1 MESETEP
8 GEGRG
13 GGREAHARSEL
24 PVRILPKY
32 PFSIENEHLAALGNR
47 LKQREK
53 HFFFNE
59 GRVFSCNMPL
69 PPRPPPAHLHKN
81 HYNLRCSI
89 NDETDLSELGGSWVH
104 EWISEIRF
112 SVPFYK

>member
-8 GEGRG
+8 GEGRGG

-53 HFFFNE
+53 HFFFLMRE
-59 GRVFSCNMPL
+59 EFSLAICL
-69 PPRPPPAHLHKN
+69 SLHALRPPTSTK
-81 HYNLRCSI
+81 I
-89 NDETDLSELGGSWVH
+89 TTT
-104 EWISEIRF
+104 
-112 SVPFYK
+112 